1 VVNPVARTDKSSPI
15 YGMPILNADMAQN
28 VIVNKRGKGA
38 GYSGIEN
45 ALFYGENTRM
55 LYGSAQQAIA
65 EVIANIKTM
74 EG

>member
-1 VVNPVARTDKSSPI
+1 
-15 YGMPILNADMAQN
+15 

-45 ALFYGENTRM
+45 MLFYGENTRM

-65 EVIANIKTM
+65 QVITSIKTM
-74 EG
+74 ES

>member
-1 VVNPVARTDKSSPI
+1 
-15 YGMPILNADMAQN
+15 LNVDYAQN

-45 ALFYGENTRM
+45 ALFYGENTRL

-65 EVIANIKTM
+65 DVIANIKTM
-74 EG
+74 QT